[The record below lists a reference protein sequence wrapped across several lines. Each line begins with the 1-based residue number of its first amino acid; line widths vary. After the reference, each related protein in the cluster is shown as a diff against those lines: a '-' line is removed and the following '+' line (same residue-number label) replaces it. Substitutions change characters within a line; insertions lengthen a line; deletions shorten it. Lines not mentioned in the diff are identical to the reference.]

1 MTGATAAWSL
11 SRSPDRDSVRA
22 GVAGASSERGDG
34 AAGGGEL
41 HTPLPRAR
49 GGGGSAEA
57 ADLDTALRRAR
68 DGDERGFRELWAALQ
83 PRLLRYLAVK
93 APGVAEDV
101 AAETWLQVVRDL
113 ARFRGDADDFRAW
126 LFTVARNRAVDAARA
141 SSARP
146 VLLLPDPPEP
156 ATTAGSAE
164 AQALERL
171 STQDALRLVAT
182 LPADQA
188 ELVALRVIAG
198 LDVAAVA
205 SLTGRSARAGRF
217 GVHRALKS
225 LSMPIT
231 AAGVASSQ
239 VPSSQVPSSQVLS
252 SQVPSSQVEV
262 P

>member
-11 SRSPDRDSVRA
+11 SRSPDRGSVRA
-22 GVAGASSERGDG
+22 GVAGATSAERG
-34 AAGGGEL
+34 E
-41 HTPLPRAR
+41 
-49 GGGGSAEA
+49 GSAHSV
-57 ADLDTALRRAR
+57 DLDTALRRAR
-68 DGDERGFRELWAALQ
+68 DGDERGFRDLWAALQ

-126 LFTVARNRAVDAARA
+126 LFTVARNRAIDAARA

-146 VLLLPDPPEP
+146 VVLLPDLPEP
-156 ATTAGSAE
+156 AETAGSAE
-164 AQALERL
+164 TQALERL

-182 LPADQA
+182 LPGDQA

-205 SLTGRSARAGRF
+205 SITGRSAGSVRV
-217 GVHRALKS
+217 GVHRALKTLS
-225 LSMPIT
+225 LRV
-231 AAGVASSQ
+231 AAGP
-239 VPSSQVPSSQVLS
+239 PSL
-252 SQVPSSQVEV
+252 PSSQVEV
-262 P
+262 L

>member
-22 GVAGASSERGDG
+22 GVAGASSERGD
-34 AAGGGEL
+34 
-41 HTPLPRAR
+41 
-49 GGGGSAEA
+49 GSAEA

-126 LFTVARNRAVDAARA
+126 LFTVARNRAIDAARA

-146 VLLLPDPPEP
+146 VLLLPDLPEP
-156 ATTAGSAE
+156 ATTTGSAE

-205 SLTGRSARAGRF
+205 SITGRSAGAVRV
-217 GVHRALKS
+217 GVHRALKV
-225 LSMPIT
+225 LST
-231 AAGVASSQ
+231 RVAGVQPPTPPVASSQ
-239 VPSSQVPSSQVLS
+239 VS
-252 SQVPSSQVEV
+252 SSQVEV
-262 P
+262 Q